1 MLGTSTTQIR
11 AMALRGDL
19 HYQIQARPQRQRW
32 LISLASVLGELD
44 RRGRFDDRRVA
55 RIDERAGRAEL
66 RYQLA
71 EARRQLRSSE
81 AERNRLSEEV
91 EKFPRGCALL
101 MRARN
106 EATERAGELA
116 ARGIQLALELAKVK
130 TDEVEEIKQAQAT
143 MPMTPSACFSSQSRR
158 LSQVGIVMT
167 FRPARLPALLE
178 ETSGD

>member
-32 LISLASVLGELD
+32 LISLVSVLGELD

-91 EKFPRGCALL
+91 EKFREVALL

-116 ARGIQLALELAKVK
+116 ARGTQLALELAKVK
-130 TDEVEEIKQAQAT
+130 TDE
-143 MPMTPSACFSSQSRR
+143 
-158 LSQVGIVMT
+158 G
-167 FRPARLPALLE
+167 
-178 ETSGD
+178 SG